1 MRRFVFE
8 DLEHEV
14 KVTVDL
20 PEELHATIKR
30 TTQSTKEAI
39 RKLVNFTIDK
49 EEADGTEAG

>member
-1 MRRFVFE
+1 VRRFVFE

-20 PEELHATIKR
+20 PEELHAIIKR

-49 EEADGTEAG
+49 EEANDTES

>member
-14 KVTVDL
+14 KITVDL
-20 PEELHATIKR
+20 PEELHAQIRQTKQ
-30 TTQSTKEAI
+30 TMKEAI
-39 RKLVNFTIDK
+39 RKLVNFTMDK